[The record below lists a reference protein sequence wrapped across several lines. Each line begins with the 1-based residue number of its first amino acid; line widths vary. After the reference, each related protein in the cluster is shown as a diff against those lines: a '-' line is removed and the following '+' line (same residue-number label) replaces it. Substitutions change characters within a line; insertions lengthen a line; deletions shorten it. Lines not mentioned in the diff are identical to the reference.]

1 MADTVQID
9 KIISEV
15 NGLGEKEKILLFYK
29 IEEIFNSFND
39 EDEENITIE
48 SAFGLWKNR
57 NITKEYL
64 RKKAWKQ
71 N

>member
-1 MADTVQID
+1 MNNLALID

-15 NGLGEKEKILLFYK
+15 NGLDEKDKILLFQKLEEVSENLDTQQNKK
-29 IEEIFNSFND
+29 IP
-39 EDEENITIE
+39 IE

-57 NITKEYL
+57 NITKEIL
-64 RKKAWKQ
+64 REKAWKK